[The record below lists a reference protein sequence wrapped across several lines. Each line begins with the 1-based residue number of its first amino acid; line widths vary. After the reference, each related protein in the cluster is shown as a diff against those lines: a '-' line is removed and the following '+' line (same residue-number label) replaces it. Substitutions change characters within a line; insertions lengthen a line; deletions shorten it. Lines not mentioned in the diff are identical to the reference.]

1 MEQRKVI
8 VRTVNQETGL
18 ASEFYVLSA
27 LLRNSV
33 DANITLG
40 NQKKVDIIVNNK
52 GVAMT
57 IDVKSLRSTG
67 DFIIG
72 NYKENKDDKNHF
84 YIFVYYSNFENVK
97 ENPELYVVPATEISA
112 IVKEREKNVNNVSLK
127 VLREKYSRDFS
138 DAVKI
143 FK

>member
-1 MEQRKVI
+1 MK
-8 VRTVNQETGL
+8 TVNQETGL

-40 NQKKVDIIVNNK
+40 NQKKVDIIINNK

>member
-1 MEQRKVI
+1 MK
-8 VRTVNQETGL
+8 TVNQETGL

-40 NQKKVDIIVNNK
+40 NQKKVDIIVINK

-72 NYKENKDDKNHF
+72 NYNENKDDKNHF

>member
-1 MEQRKVI
+1 MK
-8 VRTVNQETGL
+8 TVNQTTGM
-18 ASEFYVLSA
+18 ASEFYVLSV
-27 LLRNSV
+27 LLRCGIN
-33 DANITLG
+33 ANLTLG

-57 IDVKSLRSTG
+57 IDVKGLKSSG

-72 NYKENKDDKNHF
+72 NYFESKDDKNHF

-112 IVKEREKNVNNVSLK
+112 IVKERESVNNVSI
-127 VLREKYSRDFS
+127 VSLREKYSKDFS

>member
-1 MEQRKVI
+1 MG
-8 VRTVNQETGL
+8 TVNQETGL

-40 NQKKVDIIVNNK
+40 NQKKVDIFINCN
-52 GVAMT
+52 GTALT

-84 YIFVYYSNFENVK
+84 YIFAYYEEFENVDK
-97 ENPELYVVPATEISA
+97 NPELFIVPATEVSA
-112 IVKEREKNVNNVSLK
+112 IVIERGKASGNIVNNVSL
-127 VLREKYSRDFS
+127 VSLREKYSKDFS

>member
-1 MEQRKVI
+1 MG
-8 VRTVNQETGL
+8 TLNQTTGMV
-18 ASEFYVLSA
+18 SEFYVLSV
-27 LLRNSV
+27 LLRCGIN
-33 DANITLG
+33 ANLTLG

-57 IDVKSLRSTG
+57 IDVKGLKSSG

-72 NYKENKDDKNHF
+72 NYMESKDDKNHF
-84 YIFVYYSNFENVK
+84 YIFVYYSDFENIK

-112 IVKEREKNVNNVSLK
+112 IVKERESVNNVSIAS
-127 VLREKYSRDFS
+127 LREKYSKDFS

>member
-1 MEQRKVI
+1 MG
-8 VRTVNQETGL
+8 TLNQTTGMV
-18 ASEFYVLSA
+18 SEFYVLSV
-27 LLRNSV
+27 LLRCGIN
-33 DANITLG
+33 ANLTLG

-57 IDVKSLRSTG
+57 IDVKGLKSSG

-72 NYKENKDDKNHF
+72 NYMESKDDKNHF
-84 YIFVYYSNFENVK
+84 YIFVYYSDFENIK
-97 ENPELYVVPATEISA
+97 ENPELFVVPATEISA
-112 IVKEREKNVNNVSLK
+112 IVKERESVNNVSIAS
-127 VLREKYSRDFS
+127 LREKYSKDFS

>member
-1 MEQRKVI
+1 MG
-8 VRTVNQETGL
+8 TLNQTTGMV
-18 ASEFYVLSA
+18 SEFYVLSV
-27 LLRNSV
+27 LLRCGIN
-33 DANITLG
+33 ANLTLG

-57 IDVKSLRSTG
+57 IDVKGLKSSG

-72 NYKENKDDKNHF
+72 NYFESKDDKNHF

-97 ENPELYVVPATEISA
+97 ENPELFVVPATEISA
-112 IVKEREKNVNNVSLK
+112 IVKERESVNNVSI
-127 VLREKYSRDFS
+127 VSLREKYSKDFS

>member
-1 MEQRKVI
+1 MG
-8 VRTVNQETGL
+8 TVNQETGL

>member
-1 MEQRKVI
+1 M
-8 VRTVNQETGL
+8 RTVNQETGL

>member
-1 MEQRKVI
+1 MG
-8 VRTVNQETGL
+8 TLNQTTGMV
-18 ASEFYVLSA
+18 SEFYVLSV
-27 LLRNSV
+27 LLRCGIN
-33 DANITLG
+33 ANLTLG

-57 IDVKSLRSTG
+57 IDVKGLKSSG

-72 NYKENKDDKNHF
+72 NYMESKDDKNHF

-112 IVKEREKNVNNVSLK
+112 IVKERESVNNVSI
-127 VLREKYSRDFS
+127 VSLREKYSNDFS

>member
-1 MEQRKVI
+1 MK
-8 VRTVNQETGL
+8 TVNQETGL

-40 NQKKVDIIVNNK
+40 NQKKVDIIVNCN
-52 GVAMT
+52 GTALT
-57 IDVKSLRSTG
+57 IDVKSLRRTG

-72 NYKENKDDKNHF
+72 NYFESKDDKNHF

-127 VLREKYSRDFS
+127 LLREKYSRDFS

>member
-1 MEQRKVI
+1 MG
-8 VRTVNQETGL
+8 TVNQETGL

-57 IDVKSLRSTG
+57 IDVKGLKSSG

-72 NYKENKDDKNHF
+72 NYFESKDDKNHF
-84 YIFVYYSNFENVK
+84 YIFVYYRNFENLK

-112 IVKEREKNVNNVSLK
+112 IVKERESVNNVSI
-127 VLREKYSRDFS
+127 VSLREKYSKDFS

>member
-1 MEQRKVI
+1 MG
-8 VRTVNQETGL
+8 TLNQTTGMV
-18 ASEFYVLSA
+18 SEFYVLSV
-27 LLRNSV
+27 LLRCGIN
-33 DANITLG
+33 ANLTLG

-57 IDVKSLRSTG
+57 IDVKGLKSSG

-72 NYKENKDDKNHF
+72 NYMESKDDKNHF
-84 YIFVYYSNFENVK
+84 YIFVYYSDFENIK

-112 IVKEREKNVNNVSLK
+112 IVKERESVNNVSI
-127 VLREKYSRDFS
+127 VSLREKYSNDFS

>member
-1 MEQRKVI
+1 MK
-8 VRTVNQETGL
+8 TVNQTTGMV
-18 ASEFYVLSA
+18 SEFYVLSV
-27 LLRNSV
+27 LLRCGIN
-33 DANITLG
+33 ANLTLG

-57 IDVKSLRSTG
+57 IDVKGLKSSG

-72 NYKENKDDKNHF
+72 NYMESKDDKNHF

-97 ENPELYVVPATEISA
+97 ENPELFVVPATEISA
-112 IVKEREKNVNNVSLK
+112 IVKERESVNNVSI
-127 VLREKYSRDFS
+127 VSLREKYSKDFS

>member
-1 MEQRKVI
+1 MG
-8 VRTVNQETGL
+8 TLNQTTGMV
-18 ASEFYVLSA
+18 SEFYVLSV
-27 LLRNSV
+27 LLSCGIN
-33 DANITLG
+33 ANLTLG

-57 IDVKSLRSTG
+57 IDVKGLKSSG

-72 NYKENKDDKNHF
+72 NYFESKDDKNHF
-84 YIFVYYSNFENVK
+84 YIFVYYSDFENIK
-97 ENPELYVVPATEISA
+97 ENPELFVVPATEFSA
-112 IVKEREKNVNNVSLK
+112 IVKERESVNNVSIAS
-127 VLREKYSRDFS
+127 LREKYSKDFS

>member
-1 MEQRKVI
+1 MG
-8 VRTVNQETGL
+8 TLNQTTGMV
-18 ASEFYVLSA
+18 SEFYVLSV
-27 LLRNSV
+27 LLRCGIN
-33 DANITLG
+33 ANLTLG

-57 IDVKSLRSTG
+57 IDVKGLKSSG

-72 NYKENKDDKNHF
+72 NYMESKDDKNHF

-112 IVKEREKNVNNVSLK
+112 IVKERESVNNVSI
-127 VLREKYSRDFS
+127 VSLREKYSKDFS

>member
-1 MEQRKVI
+1 MG
-8 VRTVNQETGL
+8 TLNQTTGMV
-18 ASEFYVLSA
+18 SEFYVLSV
-27 LLRNSV
+27 LLRCGIN
-33 DANITLG
+33 ANLTLG

-57 IDVKSLRSTG
+57 IDVKGLKSSR
-67 DFIIG
+67 DFVIG
-72 NYKENKDDKNHF
+72 NYMESKDDKNHF

-112 IVKEREKNVNNVSLK
+112 IVKERESVNNVSI
-127 VLREKYSRDFS
+127 VSLREKYSKDFS

>member
-1 MEQRKVI
+1 MG
-8 VRTVNQETGL
+8 TLNQTTGMV
-18 ASEFYVLSA
+18 SEFYVLSV
-27 LLRNSV
+27 LLRCGIN
-33 DANITLG
+33 ANLTLG

-57 IDVKSLRSTG
+57 IDVKGLKSSG

-72 NYKENKDDKNHF
+72 NYFESKDDKNHF

-112 IVKEREKNVNNVSLK
+112 IVKERESVNNVSIAS
-127 VLREKYSRDFS
+127 LREKYSKDFS

>member
-1 MEQRKVI
+1 MN
-8 VRTVNQETGL
+8 TVNQTVNQTTGIV
-18 ASEFYVLSA
+18 SEFYVLSV
-27 LLRNSV
+27 LLRCGIN
-33 DANITLG
+33 ANLTLG

-52 GVAMT
+52 GVVMT
-57 IDVKSLRSTG
+57 IDVKGLKSSG

-72 NYKENKDDKNHF
+72 NYFESKDDKNHF

-97 ENPELYVVPATEISA
+97 ENPELYVVPATEVSA

>member
-1 MEQRKVI
+1 MG
-8 VRTVNQETGL
+8 TVNLTTGM
-18 ASEFYVLSA
+18 ASEFYVLSV
-27 LLRNSV
+27 LLRCGIN
-33 DANITLG
+33 ANLTLG
-40 NQKKVDIIVNNK
+40 NQKKVDIVVNNK

-57 IDVKSLRSTG
+57 IDVKGLKSSG
-67 DFIIG
+67 DFVIG
-72 NYKENKDDKNHF
+72 NYMESKDDKNHF

-112 IVKEREKNVNNVSLK
+112 IVKERESVNNVSI
-127 VLREKYSRDFS
+127 VSLREKYSKDFS

>member
-1 MEQRKVI
+1 MG
-8 VRTVNQETGL
+8 TLNQTTGMV
-18 ASEFYVLSA
+18 SEFYVLSV
-27 LLRNSV
+27 LLRCGIN
-33 DANITLG
+33 ANLTLG

-57 IDVKSLRSTG
+57 IDVKGLKSSG

-72 NYKENKDDKNHF
+72 NYMESKDDKNHF

-112 IVKEREKNVNNVSLK
+112 IVKERESVNNVSI
-127 VLREKYSRDFS
+127 VSLREKYSKYFS

>member
-1 MEQRKVI
+1 MG
-8 VRTVNQETGL
+8 TLNQTTGMV
-18 ASEFYVLSA
+18 SEFYVLSV
-27 LLRNSV
+27 LLRCGIN
-33 DANITLG
+33 ANLTLG

-57 IDVKSLRSTG
+57 IDVKGLKSSG

-72 NYKENKDDKNHF
+72 NYFESKDDKNHF

-112 IVKEREKNVNNVSLK
+112 IVKERESVNNVSI
-127 VLREKYSRDFS
+127 VSLREKYSRDFS

>member
-1 MEQRKVI
+1 MG
-8 VRTVNQETGL
+8 TVNQETGL

-40 NQKKVDIIVNNK
+40 NQKKVDIFINCN
-52 GVAMT
+52 GTALT

-84 YIFVYYSNFENVK
+84 YIFAYYKEFENVDK
-97 ENPELYVVPATEISA
+97 NPELFIVPATEVSA
-112 IVKEREKNVNNVSLK
+112 IVKERKKNVNNVSLK
-127 VLREKYSRDFS
+127 VLREKYSKDFS

>member
-1 MEQRKVI
+1 MK
-8 VRTVNQETGL
+8 TVNQETGL

-72 NYKENKDDKNHF
+72 NYNENKDDKNHF

>member
-1 MEQRKVI
+1 MK
-8 VRTVNQETGL
+8 TVNQTVNQTTGMV
-18 ASEFYVLSA
+18 SEFYVLSV
-27 LLRNSV
+27 LLRCGIN
-33 DANITLG
+33 ANLTLG

-57 IDVKSLRSTG
+57 IDVKGLKSSG

-72 NYKENKDDKNHF
+72 NYMESKDDKNHF
-84 YIFVYYSNFENVK
+84 YIFVYYSDFENIK
-97 ENPELYVVPATEISA
+97 ENPELFVVPAVAVSA

>member
-1 MEQRKVI
+1 MG
-8 VRTVNQETGL
+8 TVNQETGL

-33 DANITLG
+33 NANITLG

-57 IDVKSLRSTG
+57 IDVKGLKSSG

-72 NYKENKDDKNHF
+72 NYFESKDDKNHF

-97 ENPELYVVPATEISA
+97 ENPELFVVPATEISA
-112 IVKEREKNVNNVSLK
+112 IVKERESVNNVSI
-127 VLREKYSRDFS
+127 VSLREKYSRDFS

>member
-1 MEQRKVI
+1 MG
-8 VRTVNQETGL
+8 TVNQETGL

-40 NQKKVDIIVNNK
+40 NQKKVDIFINCN
-52 GVAMT
+52 GTALT

-97 ENPELYVVPATEISA
+97 ENPELFVVPATEISA
-112 IVKEREKNVNNVSLK
+112 IVKERESVNNVSI
-127 VLREKYSRDFS
+127 VSLREKYSRDFS

>member
-1 MEQRKVI
+1 MK
-8 VRTVNQETGL
+8 TVNQTTGM
-18 ASEFYVLSA
+18 ASEFYVLSV
-27 LLRNSV
+27 LLRCGIN
-33 DANITLG
+33 ANLTLG

-57 IDVKSLRSTG
+57 IDVKGLKSSG

-72 NYKENKDDKNHF
+72 NYFESKDDKNHF

-97 ENPELYVVPATEISA
+97 ENPELFVVPATEISA
-112 IVKEREKNVNNVSLK
+112 IVKERESVNNVSI
-127 VLREKYSRDFS
+127 VSLREKYSKDFS

>member
-1 MEQRKVI
+1 MK
-8 VRTVNQETGL
+8 TVNQTTGM
-18 ASEFYVLSA
+18 ASEFYVLSV
-27 LLRNSV
+27 LLRCGIN
-33 DANITLG
+33 ANLTLG

-57 IDVKSLRSTG
+57 IDVKGLKSSG

-72 NYKENKDDKNHF
+72 NYFESKDDKNHF
-84 YIFVYYSNFENVK
+84 YIFVYYSDFENIK

-112 IVKEREKNVNNVSLK
+112 IVKERESVNNVSI
-127 VLREKYSRDFS
+127 VSLREKYSKDFS